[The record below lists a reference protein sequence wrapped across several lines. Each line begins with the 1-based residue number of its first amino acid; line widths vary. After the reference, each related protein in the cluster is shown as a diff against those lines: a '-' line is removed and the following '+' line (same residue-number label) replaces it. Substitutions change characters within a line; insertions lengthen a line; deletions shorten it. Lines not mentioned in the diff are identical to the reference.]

1 MPDKK
6 YTQWDFA
13 HMGLQADALKD
24 FADLLDHNY
33 DRQADGTMLASIALI
48 IKTLI
53 EPVNDF
59 LAWADDH
66 VEIPKEEPE
75 TIAH

>member
-1 MPDKK
+1 MPDKE
-6 YTQWDFA
+6 YTQRDFA

-48 IKTLI
+48 PNSACFRLSISSNCL
-53 EPVNDF
+53 
-59 LAWADDH
+59 
-66 VEIPKEEPE
+66 
-75 TIAH
+75 